1 MKSKSTVS
9 TTLEYIDEIDNK
21 KFADIVASPIL
32 DISRADEALYLCQ
45 KSGDIQSF
53 KEYKT

>member
-32 DISRADEALYLCQ
+32 DISRADEALHLSK